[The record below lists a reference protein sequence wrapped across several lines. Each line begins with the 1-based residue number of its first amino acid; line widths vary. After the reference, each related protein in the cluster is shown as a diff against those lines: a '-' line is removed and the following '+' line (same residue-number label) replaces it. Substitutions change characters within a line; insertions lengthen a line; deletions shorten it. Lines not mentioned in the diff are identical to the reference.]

1 MARHARL
8 EVLTAMVDTGLVP
21 VFHNGHPTTA
31 SSIIDALSRGGA
43 RVIEFTNR
51 GDHAFEIF
59 SELEALCAEK
69 YPDVIL
75 GAGTV
80 IDEPTAATY
89 LNLGA
94 AFIVGPSIDERV
106 AQVCNRRK
114 VAYLPGT
121 ATPTE
126 VARAHELGSE
136 IVKVFPGGQV
146 GGPGYIRSIL
156 GPIPWAS
163 LMPTGGVDTSE
174 ESLSEWFDAG
184 VACVGIGS
192 KLVSKDLVAQADWE
206 ALRRLTA
213 DTVAAIARVR

>member
-8 EVLTAMVDTGLVP
+8 QVLNAMVDTGLVP
-21 VFHNGHPTTA
+21 VFHHSDLATA
-31 SSIIDALSRGGA
+31 QSIVDALSRGGA

-51 GDHAFEIF
+51 GDHAFEVF
-59 SELEALCAEK
+59 SELERLCADE

-80 IDEPTAATY
+80 IDEATAATY

-94 AFIVGPSIDERV
+94 SFIVGPSVDEGV
-106 AQVCNRRK
+106 ARVCNRRK

-126 VARAHELGSE
+126 IARAHELGAE

-146 GGPGYIRSIL
+146 GGPGYIKAVL
-156 GPIPWAS
+156 GPVPWAS
-163 LMPTGGVDTSE
+163 LMPTGGVDTTE
-174 ESLSEWFDAG
+174 ESLSGWFNAG
-184 VACVGIGS
+184 VTCVGIGS
-192 KLVSKDLVAQADWE
+192 KLVSKDIVAQGDWE
-206 ALRRLTA
+206 ALRQRTA
-213 DTVAAIARVR
+213 DAIATIARIR